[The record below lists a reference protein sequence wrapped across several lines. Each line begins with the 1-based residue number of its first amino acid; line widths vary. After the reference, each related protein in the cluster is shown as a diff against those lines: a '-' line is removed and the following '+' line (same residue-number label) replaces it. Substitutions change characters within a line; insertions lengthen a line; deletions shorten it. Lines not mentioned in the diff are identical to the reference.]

1 MDNAITTLMDKLIP
15 VLEALLTDL
24 HTWLTVAVVLGPVLL
39 LIIGLLYFFLPP
51 KEANHRFGYRT
62 YFGMGSVRAWK
73 FTQRVAGLVWGTL
86 GLGLTV
92 AMVIVCLVNRGEP
105 IDAYAWSILIAL
117 LVQVGLVAVGWLGI
131 EATVFV
137 CFDRKG
143 NRRK

>member
-1 MDNAITTLMDKLIP
+1 MSFKI
-15 VLEALLTDL
+15 VTDSCCD
-24 HTWLTVAVVLGPVLL
+24 
-39 LIIGLLYFFLPP
+39 LP
-51 KEANHRFGYRT
+51 A
-62 YFGMGSVRAWK
+62 GMIA
-73 FTQRVAGLVWGTL
+73 

-143 NRRK
+143 NRRR

>member
-39 LIIGLLYFFLPP
+39 LTIGLLYFFLPP

-73 FTQRVAGLVWGTL
+73 FTQRVAGMVWGVL
-86 GLGLTV
+86 GLGLTI
-92 AMVIVCLVNRGEP
+92 AMVIVYLVNRGEP

-117 LVQVGLVAVGWLGI
+117 LVQVGLVVLGWLGI

-143 NRRK
+143 NRRR